1 MSDKIRVRY
10 APSPTGE
17 LHIGNARTALFNY
30 LYARHYGGDFVIR
43 IEDTDLKRNIA
54 HGEES
59 QLRNLKW
66 LGMDWD
72 ESPAEP
78 GEYGP
83 YRQSERAH
91 IYQPLIDQLI
101 AEDKAYRCYMT
112 EEELEAEREE
122 QKARGEMP
130 HYGGQHAHLTPE
142 QEAEFQ
148 AQGRVPVIRFRVPH
162 GVTYEWNDMV
172 KGKVHFESQNIS
184 GDWVIQ
190 KRDGMPTY
198 NFAVVVDDHLM
209 EISHVLRG
217 DDHIANTPKQMM
229 IYDAFGWKIP
239 EFGHMTLIIN
249 AETNKKLSK
258 RDGSILQFI
267 EQYRNLGY
275 LPEAMFNFI
284 ALLGWSPKGEDEIF
298 SRQEFIDIF
307 DVDRL
312 STSPA
317 SFDQKKLEWINNTYM
332 KAADLDTVV
341 DLALPHLQ
349 EVGKVS
355 ENPSEEE
362 MAWVKKLVGLYHDE
376 MSYGAQIVEL
386 SSLFFNDKLTVD
398 QTAKEEMAA
407 ETAMTVVDAMAA
419 KLEALADADFDADH
433 IKPMIKEIQ
442 KETGIKGRK
451 LFMPIRIAV
460 SGQMHG
466 PELANVIDVLGKTKA
481 LDHIQQVKAQ
491 LS

>member
-1 MSDKIRVRY
+1 MTSKIRVRY
-10 APSPTGE
+10 APSPTGD

-30 LYARHYGGDFVIR
+30 LYARHYGGDFIIR
-43 IEDTDLKRNIA
+43 IEDTDTKRNTA
-54 HGEES
+54 QGEES
-59 QLRNLKW
+59 QLRNLEW

-72 ESPAEP
+72 EAPNKP
-78 GEYGP
+78 GQYGP

-91 IYQPLIDQLI
+91 IYQPLIDQLL
-101 AEDKAYRCYMT
+101 AEDKAYKCYMT
-112 EEELEAEREE
+112 EEELEAERQA
-122 QKARGEMP
+122 QKERGEMP
-130 HYGGQHAHLTPE
+130 HYAGQHAHLSPE
-142 QEAEFQ
+142 EIAAFEAE
-148 AQGRVPVIRFRVPH
+148 GRQPVVRFRVPE
-162 GVTYEWNDMV
+162 GVTYEFNDLV
-172 KGKVHFESQNIS
+172 KGKVHFESKNIS

-198 NFAVVVDDHLM
+198 NFAVAVDDHYM

-229 IYDAFGWKIP
+229 IYDAFGWATP
-239 EFGHMTLIIN
+239 EFGHMTLIVN

-298 SRQEFIDIF
+298 NQDQLIEIF

-332 KAADLDTVV
+332 KAADLDRVV
-341 DLALPHLQ
+341 ELSLPHLQ
-349 EVGKVS
+349 AADLAS
-355 ENPSEEE
+355 DQPDPSEAE
-362 MAWVKKLVGLYHDE
+362 WLKKLLALYHDE
-376 MSYGAQIVEL
+376 MSYGAQIVDL
-386 SSLFFNDKLTVD
+386 AGLFFNDHLTLD
-398 QTAKEEMAA
+398 QAAKDEMSA
-407 ETAMTVVDAMAA
+407 ETALTVVDAMES
-419 KLEALADADFDADH
+419 KLQALSEEEFTADR
-433 IKPMIKEIQ
+433 IKPLIKEIQ

-451 LFMPIRIAV
+451 LFMPIRIAT

-466 PELANVIDVLGKTKA
+466 PELANVLEVLGKAKV
-481 LDHIQQVKAQ
+481 LDHISQVKGQ
-491 LS
+491 L

>member
-1 MSDKIRVRY
+1 MTSKIRVRY
-10 APSPTGE
+10 APSPTGD

-30 LYARHYGGDFVIR
+30 LYARHYGGDFIIR
-43 IEDTDLKRNIA
+43 IEDTDTKRNTA
-54 HGEES
+54 QGEES
-59 QLRNLKW
+59 QLRNLEW

-72 ESPAEP
+72 EAPNKP
-78 GEYGP
+78 GQYGP

-91 IYQPLIDQLI
+91 IYQPLIDQLL
-101 AEDKAYRCYMT
+101 AEDKAYKCYMT
-112 EEELEAEREE
+112 EEELEAEREA
-122 QKARGEMP
+122 QKERGEMP
-130 HYGGQHAHLTPE
+130 HYAGQHAHLSPE
-142 QEAEFQ
+142 EIAAFEAE
-148 AQGRVPVIRFRVPH
+148 GRQPVVRFRVPE
-162 GVTYEWNDMV
+162 GVTYEFNDLV
-172 KGKVHFESQNIS
+172 KGKVHFESKNIS

-198 NFAVVVDDHLM
+198 NFAVAVDDHYM

-229 IYDAFGWKIP
+229 IYDAFGWSAP
-239 EFGHMTLIIN
+239 EFGHMTLIVN

-298 SRQEFIDIF
+298 NQDQLIEIF

-332 KAADLDTVV
+332 KAADLDRVV
-341 DLALPHLQ
+341 ELSLPHLQ
-349 EVGKVS
+349 AVDLASDQPDSS
-355 ENPSEEE
+355 EAE
-362 MAWVKKLVGLYHDE
+362 WLKKLLALYHDE
-376 MSYGAQIVEL
+376 MSYGAQIVDL
-386 SSLFFNDKLTVD
+386 AGLFFNDHLTLD
-398 QTAKEEMAA
+398 QAAKDEMSADTAL
-407 ETAMTVVDAMAA
+407 TVVDAMEA
-419 KLEALADADFDADH
+419 KLQALSEAEFTADR
-433 IKPMIKEIQ
+433 IKPLIKEIQ

-451 LFMPIRIAV
+451 LFMPIRIAT

-466 PELANVIDVLGKTKA
+466 PELANVLEVLGKAKV
-481 LDHIQQVKAQ
+481 LDHISQVKGQ
-491 LS
+491 L

>member
-1 MSDKIRVRY
+1 MTSKIRVRY
-10 APSPTGE
+10 APSPTGD

-30 LYARHYGGDFVIR
+30 LYARHYGGDFIIR
-43 IEDTDLKRNIA
+43 IEDTDTKRNTA
-54 HGEES
+54 QGEES
-59 QLRNLKW
+59 QLRNLEW

-72 ESPAEP
+72 EAPNKP
-78 GEYGP
+78 GQYGP

-91 IYQPLIDQLI
+91 IYQPLIDQLL
-101 AEDKAYRCYMT
+101 AEDKAYKCYMT
-112 EEELEAEREE
+112 EEELEAEREA
-122 QKARGEMP
+122 QKERGEMP
-130 HYGGQHAHLTPE
+130 HYAGQHAHLSPE
-142 QEAEFQ
+142 EIAAFEAE
-148 AQGRVPVIRFRVPH
+148 GRQPVVRFRVPE
-162 GVTYEWNDMV
+162 GVTYEFNDLV
-172 KGKVHFESQNIS
+172 KGKVHFESKNIS

-198 NFAVVVDDHLM
+198 NFAVAVDDHYM

-229 IYDAFGWKIP
+229 IYDAFGWSAP
-239 EFGHMTLIIN
+239 EFGHMTLIVN

-298 SRQEFIDIF
+298 NQDQLIEIF

-332 KAADLDTVV
+332 KAADLDRVV
-341 DLALPHLQ
+341 ELSLPHLQ
-349 EVGKVS
+349 AADLASDQPDLS
-355 ENPSEEE
+355 EAE
-362 MAWVKKLVGLYHDE
+362 WLKKLLALYHDE
-376 MSYGAQIVEL
+376 MSYGAQIVDL
-386 SSLFFNDKLTVD
+386 AGLFFNDHLTLD
-398 QTAKEEMAA
+398 QAAKDEMSADTAL
-407 ETAMTVVDAMAA
+407 TVVDAMEA
-419 KLEALADADFDADH
+419 KLQALSEAEFTADR
-433 IKPMIKEIQ
+433 IKPLFKEIQ

-451 LFMPIRIAV
+451 LFMPIRIAT

-466 PELANVIDVLGKTKA
+466 PELANVLEVLGKAKV
-481 LDHIQQVKAQ
+481 LDHISQVKGQ
-491 LS
+491 L